1 MSQVIQVSG
10 DYAVKTGI
18 GKTITLNTGPNS
30 GKVLITGDLYVEG
43 STTSINTDNLN
54 IEDNIIRLN
63 VGETGSGITQQLSGI
78 EIERGLLPDV
88 RIIFDEQLPWYDP
101 SDDNNK
107 LGSWVLINSN
117 AELNAIKVAS
127 ISSGE
132 SSDIV
137 FNLQNSD
144 TVLRVANSDS
154 QQYSDNILDVIDESD
169 NKIPTIRTL
178 RDYVNAGGVTPGM
191 ADVDKIYK
199 KVGSSIVSRIQ
210 TYNDNIYFF
219 INESSELKL
228 TNTGLQVTKDL
239 AVNGGDITTNSA
251 SFNLINTTAT
261 TVNFARDATTVNIGN
276 VTGTTVIHNANT
288 VVAGDLSVNG
298 GDLIT
303 AVSTTTF
310 NLINTNATTV
320 NFAGAGTA
328 VTIGATTGTTT
339 IRNANTVVTGD
350 LAINGGDLT
359 TAATTFNLANTTATT
374 VNLAG
379 AGTNVNIGSA
389 SGNTTVNNNLIVN
402 SDVSVNGGD
411 LTTTQSSFNLI
422 NAVATTVNFGGAA
435 TEINIGNTS
444 GSTSIND
451 INIAGNVISNVSG
464 NDILF
469 DGVLSLSNQSTVPST
484 PVGNVKMYST
494 NEPGGGGTGLYFVNT
509 TGTNDELISRSNAFI
524 YSLIL

>member
-10 DYAVKTGI
+10 DYAVKTGV
-18 GKTITLNTGPNS
+18 GKTITLDTGPEI
-30 GKVLITGDLYVEG
+30 GRVLITGDLYVDG
-43 STTSINTDNLN
+43 NTTSINTTNLE

-63 VGETGSGITQQLSGI
+63 VGDTGPGITQLVSGL
-78 EIERGLLPDV
+78 EIERGSKPDV
-88 RIIFDEQLPWYDP
+88 RLIFDEQSPWFDP
-101 SDDNNK
+101 VTDENK
-107 LGSWVLINSN
+107 LGAWVLVDATETLRSIQVS
-117 AELNAIKVAS
+117 S
-127 ISSGE
+127 ISSKL

-137 FNLQNSD
+137 FNLQNED

-154 QQYSDNILDVIDESD
+154 QLYSDNILDFLEDSD
-169 NKIPTIRTL
+169 NKIPTVRTL
-178 RDYVNAGGVTPGM
+178 RDYVNAGGIDPGI

-210 TYNDNIYFF
+210 TYNDNIDFF

-228 TNTGLQVTKDL
+228 TNTGIRVTKDL
-239 AVNGGDITTNSA
+239 AVNGGDLTTTA
-251 SFNLINTTAT
+251 TTFNLINTTANI
-261 TVNFARDATTVNIGN
+261 VNFARASTDIQIGATS
-276 VTGTTVIHNANT
+276 GTAVIHNANT
-288 VVAGDLSVNG
+288 VIAGDLAVYG
-298 GDLIT
+298 GNLT
-303 AVSTTTF
+303 TSPAATTF
-310 NLINTNATTV
+310 NLVNTYATTV
-320 NFAGAGTA
+320 NFAGTGTA

-350 LAINGGDLT
+350 LAVNGGDLT

-509 TGTNDELISRSNAFI
+509 TGTNDELISRSKAFI